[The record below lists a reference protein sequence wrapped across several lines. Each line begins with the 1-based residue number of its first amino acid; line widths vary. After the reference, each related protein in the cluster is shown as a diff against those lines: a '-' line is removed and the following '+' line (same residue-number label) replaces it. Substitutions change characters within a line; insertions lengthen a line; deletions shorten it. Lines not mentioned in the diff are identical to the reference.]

1 MIRCLKMCRERENN
15 EINTLLLTM
24 LPKPCLAR
32 RRQLNDDSSF
42 ITDMRGSCKYC
53 IFTSGRPIWRHRRE
67 LLCRSAIL
75 HFAKDWKSPQLS
87 CIHALIRLH
96 FRLMAARKVKN
107 DFRYHRHMWI
117 KFDIDSRPFSKVF
130 LFVLFSYFRTD

>member
-1 MIRCLKMCRERENN
+1 MCRERENN
-15 EINTLLLTM
+15 EINTLLLTTP
-24 LPKPCLAR
+24 PKPCLAR

-53 IFTSGRPIWRHRRE
+53 IFTSCRPIWRHRRE

-96 FRLMAARKVKN
+96 FRFLYKIMAARKVKN

-130 LFVLFSYFRTD
+130 LCLFCFLIFEH